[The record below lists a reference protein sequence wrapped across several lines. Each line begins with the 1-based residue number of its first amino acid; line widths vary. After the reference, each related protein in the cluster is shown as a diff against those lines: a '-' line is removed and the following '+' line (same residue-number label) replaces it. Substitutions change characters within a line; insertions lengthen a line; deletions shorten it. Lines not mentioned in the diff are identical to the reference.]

1 VKKKIIRKFSHIQ
14 HFYQM
19 NESNESSINNN
30 KRKFI
35 ESFFGLI
42 SEMKF
47 SIEFFHKVKVVDNQ
61 RNNTTCVFSLTQVF
75 ILFYFIYFFRHSLTS
90 LRVKNCLLQNADFF
104 IYFFYERSMPNCKRN
119 EKLKIKWRR
128 VVDAT
133 ILLLC
138 SNEFKIDL
146 KIESKKIYCE
156 NENRM
161 KNM

>member
-1 VKKKIIRKFSHIQ
+1 
-14 HFYQM
+14 M

-119 EKLKIKWRR
+119 EKLKIK
-128 VVDAT
+128 
-133 ILLLC
+133 
-138 SNEFKIDL
+138 
-146 KIESKKIYCE
+146 
-156 NENRM
+156 
-161 KNM
+161 